1 MKKTIFS
8 SQNLII
14 NKLNIR
20 SSNLIFLED
29 YNSTYIK
36 LHFEIIRKFSL
47 YKLLKS
53 NNYNESKFLE
63 VIKKKN
69 DYYIEL
75 ARELLYNDDEAM
87 VKFFKVNTNEQENN
101 LRKVFNNNHNI
112 NSYVSNYTV
121 EGFYYKYINQFLR
134 KGDFDSFRLLS
145 NHISKFVYHLLEYR
159 KTINQDSLS
168 TLYRAIF
175 ITQNEFKL
183 YQNSIG
189 KIICY
194 PSFTSTSL
202 KNNFCPFQNSPNT
215 LFVKLVIQQN
225 NCKSIIC
232 IKDLSA
238 HPQEE
243 EYLCLPFTFF
253 KITNIEFKTENNIH
267 YNIIYL
273 TALNSE
279 KTIEEMFLD
288 YMENET
294 DNLDPEGLQMLRL
307 INNDTTLILN
317 EYLKSKYYKKY
328 QFNF

>member
-1 MKKTIFS
+1 MKKSIFS
-8 SQNLII
+8 SQNLIT

-87 VKFFKVNTNEQENN
+87 VKLFKVNTNEQEYN
-101 LRKVFNNNHNI
+101 LRKVFNNKHNI
-112 NSYVSNYTV
+112 YSYVSNYTV
-121 EGFYYKYINQFLR
+121 EGFYYKYINKFLR

-168 TLYRAIF
+168 TLYRTMF

-202 KNNFCPFQNSPNT
+202 KNNFCPFQNFPNS
-215 LFVKLVIQQN
+215 LLVKLVIQQN

-232 IKDLSA
+232 IKDISA

-253 KITNIEFKTENNIH
+253 KITNIECKTENNIH
-267 YNIIYL
+267 YDNIYL

-279 KTIEEMFLD
+279 KSIEEMFLD

-317 EYLKSKYYKKY
+317 KYLKSKYYKNY
-328 QFNF
+328 QFIF